1 MAGAAGM
8 LLMPK
13 LGLTITE
20 GEVSQ
25 WLCAAGTRFAKG
37 ETLVVI
43 ETDKIAHEVEA
54 PASGVI
60 EEILAAEG
68 QTVAVSLPLARWTL
82 DGVSPA
88 GNAGDDGEAPEPAAP
103 QSPAPAF
110 LPSSE
115 PRVVATPL
123 ARRTAAAAGIDLAQV
138 AGSGPKGRIK
148 AADVERFASDSPAT
162 VSPAPAPQAPA
173 SEPVRGV
180 PDPALPGQAA
190 AGHLAAIPQLHA
202 IADVEI
208 SKLLEMLARMRS
220 VRGLEALELVSLL
233 VLATVRSIEAHP
245 ASNRIWITEGAVAIP
260 RIDIGLLSGVDHG
273 DAILRDLGGRGVG
286 AVSAAIAAL
295 PDRDSHRLSG
305 QAGAAPAAI
314 TLRHAPGSAADILL
328 MPVVAGQAAI
338 LSFGGEH
345 SLFRPDDEG
354 LPVLRRELR
363 VGLSADARLFDVALA
378 DLFLA
383 SIKRFLED
391 PLVLLA
397 T

>member
-13 LGLTITE
+13 LGLTMTE

-25 WLCAAGTRFAKG
+25 WLCAAGARFAKG
-37 ETLVVI
+37 DTLVVI

-60 EEILAAEG
+60 DEILAPEG

-82 DGVSPA
+82 DGVSPS
-88 GNAGDDGEAPEPAAP
+88 GEDGEAPAPAAP

-110 LPSSE
+110 LPSPE

-123 ARRTAAAAGIDLAQV
+123 ARRTAAAAGIDLARV
-138 AGSGPKGRIK
+138 TGSGPKGRIK

-180 PDPALPGQAA
+180 PDPALPGQAPT
-190 AGHLAAIPQLHA
+190 GHLVAIPQLHA
-202 IADVEI
+202 IAEVEI
-208 SKLLEMLARMRS
+208 SKLLEMQARMQS

-233 VLATVRSIEAHP
+233 VLAAVRSIEAHP
-245 ASNRIWITEGAVAIP
+245 ASNRIWTPEGSVVIP
-260 RIDIGLLSGVDHG
+260 RIDIGLLSGADHG
-273 DAILRDLGGRGVG
+273 DAILRDLGGRGLG

-295 PDRDSHRLSG
+295 PDRESRGLSG
-305 QAGAAPAAI
+305 QEDPSAI
-314 TLRHAPGSAADILL
+314 VLRHAPGSAADILH
-328 MPVVAGQAAI
+328 MPVAAGQAAI

-354 LPVLRRELR
+354 LPALRREMR

-378 DLFLA
+378 DVFLA
-383 SIKRFLED
+383 SVKRFLED

>member
-13 LGLTITE
+13 LGLTMTE

-25 WLCAAGTRFAKG
+25 WLCAAGARFAKG
-37 ETLVVI
+37 DTLVVI

-60 EEILAAEG
+60 DEILAPEG

-82 DGVSPA
+82 DGVSPS
-88 GNAGDDGEAPEPAAP
+88 GNAGEDGEAPAPAAP

-110 LPSSE
+110 LPPPE

-123 ARRTAAAAGIDLAQV
+123 ARRTAAAAGIDLARV
-138 AGSGPKGRIK
+138 TGSGPKGRIK

-180 PDPALPGQAA
+180 PDPALPGQAPT
-190 AGHLAAIPQLHA
+190 GHLAAIPQLHA
-202 IADVEI
+202 IAEVEI
-208 SKLLEMLARMRS
+208 SKLLEMQARMQS

-233 VLATVRSIEAHP
+233 VLAVVRSIEAHP
-245 ASNRIWITEGAVAIP
+245 ASNRIWTPEGAVAIP
-260 RIDIGLLSGVDHG
+260 RIDIGLLSGAGHG
-273 DAILRDLGGRGVG
+273 DAILRDLGGRGLG

-295 PDRDSHRLSG
+295 PDRESWGPSG
-305 QAGAAPAAI
+305 QADPSAI
-314 TLRHAPGSAADILL
+314 TLQHALGSAADILH

-354 LPVLRRELR
+354 LPALRHELR

-383 SIKRFLED
+383 SITRFLED